1 MKTLGLINTTALLL
15 IALSLATP
23 SGHADWRESAGQL
36 LDNTIDASNKI
47 FSSSEPEK
55 KVEDGKKEKFYE
67 IWEESLTILNQ
78 ARDIYD
84 QIPDAPD
91 STWIGTDK
99 KSLRTDF
106 NAVLVEVIHL
116 LDDGSMA
123 EYRTVIGKL
132 YRLIEKKK
140 DKIQEYRE
148 ARIIAPKKS
157 MVKTTKAAY
166 DEKIQDEEIEIDE
179 INQEIQNIN
188 LTLGIKLRDIG
199 IDLTD
204 EQISVLLSRVDS
216 DDIIQMTAVFDL
228 LKLVT
233 DQLLELTLNSNEN
246 ITHARK
252 YYGIHVVL
260 LETVLFI
267 QDQYISKLDEIYLP
281 QLRKIIKDSVEL
293 KKDTRKRI
301 SSERDKNRKAI
312 YKKNIAAQV
321 LTIKTAE
328 LYSDMLNDQK
338 DKVTRARRNAKKDLD
353 LSINTYATVQISSE
367 LLSVLKESKNDLDAL
382 MTIQVPN
389 IVPFENIE
397 IQQKFEELS
406 MKLSK
411 N

>member
-1 MKTLGLINTTALLL
+1 
-15 IALSLATP
+15 
-23 SGHADWRESAGQL
+23 
-36 LDNTIDASNKI
+36 
-47 FSSSEPEK
+47 
-55 KVEDGKKEKFYE
+55 
-67 IWEESLTILNQ
+67 
-78 ARDIYD
+78 
-84 QIPDAPD
+84 
-91 STWIGTDK
+91 
-99 KSLRTDF
+99 
-106 NAVLVEVIHL
+106 
-116 LDDGSMA
+116 
-123 EYRTVIGKL
+123 L

>member
-106 NAVLVEVIHL
+106 NALLVEVIHL